1 MIYKIDPTRHE
12 FTRKLVELLR
22 GVDVAAASMRLR
34 DIGTWTQ
41 PTLPPPAKDRTR
53 PEEQHLFT
61 IDNLT
66 GSVPLDKDR
75 QRRQCMNYYP
85 AGGGIGWHTDSAQ
98 PGWRVY
104 VFRLLGVAGEYR
116 HCQFLY
122 DEHVF
127 EEMQEFGGYVFEAG
141 VWHALRAWTPRLV
154 CGFQVSP
161 TFATQVVLGCA

>member
-1 MIYKIDPTRHE
+1 MIHKIDPTRHE

-22 GVDVAAASMRLR
+22 AADVSTVSMCLR
-34 DIGTWTQ
+34 DVGTWAQ
-41 PTLPPPAKDRTR
+41 PFWPPPAKDRTR

-61 IDNLT
+61 IDDLT
-66 GSVPLDKDR
+66 GSVPLDKDCL
-75 QRRQCMNYYP
+75 RRRCANYYP
-85 AGGGIGWHTDSAQ
+85 PGGGIGWHTDSAQ

-104 VFRLLGVAGEYR
+104 VYRLLGEYR

-122 DEHVF
+122 GKHEF
-127 EEMQEFGGYVFEAG
+127 EETHEFGGYVFEAG

-161 TFATQVVLGCA
+161 PFATSLILGRA